1 MLTLSYSVW
10 YVRNIRICVPQ
21 INNLSN
27 RLRMELKLIYL
38 ILTVIENL
46 GCFVKTLNSYT
57 G

>member
-1 MLTLSYSVW
+1 
-10 YVRNIRICVPQ
+10 VRNIRICVPQ